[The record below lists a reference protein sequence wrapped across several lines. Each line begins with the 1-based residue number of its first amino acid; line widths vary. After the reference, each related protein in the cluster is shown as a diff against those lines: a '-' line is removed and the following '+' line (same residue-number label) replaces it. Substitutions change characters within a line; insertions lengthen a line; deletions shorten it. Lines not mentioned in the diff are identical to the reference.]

1 MNGAAALALNDS
13 QRAILAE
20 ALADAVHYRDPPLR
34 CPGCE
39 TLGRLCR
46 QCIAGLCQARAYLAL
61 SRQLGIGPPPTRLQ
75 EDRLRCRGPAEER
88 CKNCCLASRPSG

>member
-1 MNGAAALALNDS
+1 MNGAAALALNDP
-13 QRAILAE
+13 QRAILTQ

-34 CPGCE
+34 CPDCE

-61 SRQLGIGPPPTRLQ
+61 SRQLGIGPPPAQPQ
-75 EDRLRCRGPAEER
+75 EDQP
-88 CKNCCLASRPSG
+88 